1 MDYIFQKVCIG
12 SSKSAPHIIV
22 PVAPSFHQLLK
33 PGHYH
38 IITSFAGRC
47 LSESVMNFLPSV
59 KTENHVL
66 HLPVAEVYNLII
78 YIHTI
83 GGQSESEIFIVL
95 FLYAAGISYNFLH
108 HVPVEKRLPS
118 EEINFKIVSFTGSC
132 NEKIY
137 GRLPRLCTH
146 EGLFSAEVP
155 LASKAVTACKIAGVG
170 NMKAQRFYLRMSFLK
185 VKGINL
191 KNVLRKKFAL
201 SCQLINIPYY
211 QVDVLAGNIFSV
223 LILTGHQLREP
234 VSAFPVTHFYGV
246 ISKVVNNMYCSAEN
260 VQHYVISVKF
270 ILMYHSFL
278 LNKFF
283 TVPAF

>member
-1 MDYIFQKVCIG
+1 
-12 SSKSAPHIIV
+12 
-22 PVAPSFHQLLK
+22 
-33 PGHYH
+33 
-38 IITSFAGRC
+38 
-47 LSESVMNFLPSV
+47 
-59 KTENHVL
+59 
-66 HLPVAEVYNLII
+66 
-78 YIHTI
+78 
-83 GGQSESEIFIVL
+83 
-95 FLYAAGISYNFLH
+95 
-108 HVPVEKRLPS
+108 
-118 EEINFKIVSFTGSC
+118 
-132 NEKIY
+132 
-137 GRLPRLCTH
+137 
-146 EGLFSAEVP
+146 
-155 LASKAVTACKIAGVG
+155 
-170 NMKAQRFYLRMSFLK
+170 MKAQRFYLRMSFLK

-246 ISKVVNNMYCSAEN
+246 ISKVVNDMYSSAEN

-278 LNKFF
+278 LSKFF